1 MDVYLDASR
10 LGIYPPLFT
19 SPSGDSCISF
29 CWYIAFITQV
39 EVLQVIYKEYT
50 FDEFVD
56 FSNSTF
62 EMNWKVNNLLSEI
75 QNVSGKVKVSW
86 KFHPIWLDVHISG
99 RVNLGFQLWFSL
111 STTVPCQKNRA

>member
-1 MDVYLDASR
+1 MSSLVFFVFSYTILFLHWHCSIRVLWIR
-10 LGIYPPLFT
+10 LIII
-19 SPSGDSCISF
+19 CF
-29 CWYIAFITQV
+29 CWYIAFIIQV

-86 KFHPIWLDVHISG
+86 KFHSIWLDV
-99 RVNLGFQLWFSL
+99 RY
-111 STTVPCQKNRA
+111 